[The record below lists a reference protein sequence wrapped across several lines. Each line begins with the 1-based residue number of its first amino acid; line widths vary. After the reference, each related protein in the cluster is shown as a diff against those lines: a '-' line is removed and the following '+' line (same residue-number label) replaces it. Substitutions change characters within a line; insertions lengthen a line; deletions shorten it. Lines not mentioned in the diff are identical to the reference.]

1 MAKVID
7 FPMQRRQQQI
17 SEETANAQHDND
29 VQHIVFLEEE
39 TFTAPKAPLTP
50 QQQEDIKD
58 LLRQTNDIM
67 NKAREEMP
75 TPRFAKHLYMSD
87 LIPPDVPSVIYNE
100 AIDEARE
107 NMDEELERL
116 VPVLGEVQV
125 RKLSEL
131 IAELVM
137 ITSDVS
143 HAEGLSEGFMLS
155 DETPDFEQ

>member
-1 MAKVID
+1 MATVIE
-7 FPMQRRQQQI
+7 FPMNRRKEQMAEQAAEAVGHN
-17 SEETANAQHDND
+17 SMVHYA
-29 VQHIVFLEEE
+29 FLEPEPVASKTNITPEQEE
-39 TFTAPKAPLTP
+39 
-50 QQQEDIKD
+50 EIKE
-58 LLRQTNDIM
+58 LLRKTNDIM
-67 NKAREEMP
+67 LNAREEMHE
-75 TPRFAKHLYMSD
+75 PRFAKHLYMSD

-107 NMDEELERL
+107 NIDEELDRL
-116 VPVLGEVQV
+116 LPTLGEVQV

-155 DETPDFEQ
+155 DETPDL